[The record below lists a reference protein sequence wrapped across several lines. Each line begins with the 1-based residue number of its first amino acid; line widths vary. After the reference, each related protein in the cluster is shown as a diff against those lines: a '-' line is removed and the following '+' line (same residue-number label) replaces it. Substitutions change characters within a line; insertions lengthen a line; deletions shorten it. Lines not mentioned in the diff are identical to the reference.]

1 MPRRIDPTGLTGG
14 LHAVEALIRNDPR
27 RVRNLVLQRGAGHP
41 KLHALQKLAEDA
53 GIRVKQRP
61 KEQLDEWLQ
70 DAPHQGV
77 LAFCESRPLEDWG
90 EVRQDLLDSKR
101 KGHSPLIV
109 VPAAIEDPRN
119 LGACVR
125 SSAGLG
131 VDAMLL
137 PGKGAA
143 GLTPAAARAAAG
155 TEDAFPVCRARDIEK
170 DLKELK
176 ADGFAIYGLDAGGS
190 LQAHVAD
197 LTGPI
202 VLVAGGEDRGIPP
215 HIARS
220 LTARIRLP
228 KAEGCHSYNASVAL
242 ALLLYE
248 TARQRNFAFARPL
261 SPARP
266 NPA

>member
-1 MPRRIDPTGLTGG
+1 MPRRIDPSGVTGG
-14 LHAVEALIRNDPR
+14 LQVVEALIRDEPR

-41 KLHALQKLAEDA
+41 KLHALQKMAEAA
-53 GIRVKQRP
+53 GIRTKQLP
-61 KEQLDEWLQ
+61 VSQLDEWFPG
-70 DAPHQGV
+70 AHQGV
-77 LAFCESRPLEDWG
+77 LAFCESRPLEDWSS
-90 EVRQDLLDSKR
+90 VRQKLLAMKR
-101 KGHSPLIV
+101 NGGSPLVV

-143 GLTPAAARAAAG
+143 GLTPAAARSAAG
-155 TEDAFPVCRARDIEK
+155 TENAFPVCRARDIEK
-170 DLKELK
+170 DLKELT
-176 ADGFAIYGLDAGGS
+176 ADGFTVFGLDAAGT
-190 LQAHVAD
+190 LQAHHAD
-197 LTGPI
+197 LKGPL

-215 HIARS
+215 HIARC

-228 KAEGCHSYNASVAL
+228 MAEACHSYNASVAL

-248 TARQRNFAFARPL
+248 TARQRGFPFASL
-261 SPARP
+261 SASKHAGPA
-266 NPA
+266 